1 MEEKRYEL
9 RIPRGVTTG
18 IVFEA
23 AALFELEVDQEE
35 ASVDDAFDM
44 TTGLPI
50 KDYVPQMVLRG
61 DSQEKLLAAREYIYK
76 KHEEW
81 IENLEKWREMRREQ
95 IRRKI
100 RPR

>member
-1 MEEKRYEL
+1 MEDKKYEL
-9 RIPRGVTTG
+9 RIPRGITTG

-35 ASVDDAFDM
+35 ASIDDSFDM
-44 TTGLPI
+44 ATGLPI
-50 KDYVPQMVLRG
+50 KDYVPQIVLRG
-61 DSQEKLLAAREYIYK
+61 DSQEKLLAARNYIYK

-100 RPR
+100 RHQ

>member
-1 MEEKRYEL
+1 MEEKKYEL
-9 RIPRGVTTG
+9 RIPRGVATG

-23 AALFELEVDQEE
+23 AGIFELEVDQEE
-35 ASVDDAFDM
+35 ASIDDSFDM
-44 TTGLPI
+44 ATGLPI
-50 KDYVPQMVLRG
+50 KDYVPQIVLRG

-100 RPR
+100 RHQ

>member
-9 RIPRGVTTG
+9 RIPRGIATG
-18 IVFEA
+18 IIFEA
-23 AALFELEVDQEE
+23 AALFELEVDQED
-35 ASVDDAFDM
+35 ASVDDAYDM

-50 KDYVPQMVLRG
+50 GDYVPQTVLRG

-81 IENLEKWREMRREQ
+81 IEGLEKWREMRREQ

-100 RPR
+100 RQR

>member
-1 MEEKRYEL
+1 MEEKKYEL
-9 RIPRGVTTG
+9 RIPRGVATG

-35 ASVDDAFDM
+35 ASIDDSFDM
-44 TTGLPI
+44 ATGLPI
-50 KDYVPQMVLRG
+50 KDYVPQIVLRG
-61 DSQEKLLAAREYIYK
+61 DSQEKLLAAKEYIYK

-100 RPR
+100 RHQ

>member
-9 RIPRGVTTG
+9 RIPRGITTG

-50 KDYVPQMVLRG
+50 RDYVPQMVLRG

-81 IENLEKWREMRREQ
+81 IESLEKWREMRREQ

-100 RPR
+100 RR

>member
-1 MEEKRYEL
+1 MDEKKYEL
-9 RIPRGVTTG
+9 RIPRGIATG

-23 AALFELEVDQEE
+23 AGIFELEVDQEE

-44 TTGLPI
+44 ATGLPI
-50 KDYVPQMVLRG
+50 KDYVPLIVLRG
-61 DSQEKLLAAREYIYK
+61 DSQEKLLAAKEYIYK

-100 RPR
+100 RHQ

>member
-1 MEEKRYEL
+1 MEDKRYEL
-9 RIPRGVTTG
+9 RIPRGITTG

-23 AALFELEVDQEE
+23 ASLFELEVDQEE

-95 IRRKI
+95 IRKKI

>member
-9 RIPRGVTTG
+9 RIPRGIATG

-23 AALFELEVDQEE
+23 AALFELEVDQED
-35 ASVDDAFDM
+35 ASIDDAFDM

-61 DSQEKLLAAREYIYK
+61 DSQEKLLAAKEYIYK

-81 IENLEKWREMRREQ
+81 IANLEKWREMRREQ
-95 IRRKI
+95 IRKKI
-100 RPR
+100 RHQ

>member
-1 MEEKRYEL
+1 MEDKKYEL
-9 RIPRGVTTG
+9 RIPRGITTG

-23 AALFELEVDQEE
+23 AGIFELEVDQEE

-50 KDYVPQMVLRG
+50 KDYVPQIVLRG
-61 DSQEKLLAAREYIYK
+61 DSQEKLLAAREFIYK